1 MGKCGTERNL
11 DFFFLILTA
20 IFFSID
26 RKIDFFNILNM
37 NFFLFT
43 FLSTDYDQIVF
54 IIFLLLFCF
63 VLFYFIYSFFYML
76 LGMRDEDDLFEGVN
90 MTREELKKREIQK
103 QILSMAKD
111 KYRFNYKDEGY
122 HMPEGYVD
130 ANGRIDKA
138 KREGALT
145 ARYEAEEQVKTEQE
159 QWEEDRVKVSVLHF
173 GAKDKIKE
181 EQYDLLVE
189 DQIEFISHEMLKG
202 QITKDLMLLST

>member
-1 MGKCGTERNL
+1 
-11 DFFFLILTA
+11 
-20 IFFSID
+20 
-26 RKIDFFNILNM
+26 
-37 NFFLFT
+37 
-43 FLSTDYDQIVF
+43 
-54 IIFLLLFCF
+54 
-63 VLFYFIYSFFYML
+63 ML

-202 QITKDLMLLST
+202 QITKDLLLLST